1 MFRGRHM
8 QSVLSECSAWLQDAR
23 STVVALL
30 FRPSTPKSPWPH
42 EADADMDTDELDG
55 SFAYWFQY
63 GANEA
68 KLHPNQA
75 CDRTQFIPRDQKP
88 VVDSDDQDL
97 N

>member
-1 MFRGRHM
+1 
-8 QSVLSECSAWLQDAR
+8 
-23 STVVALL
+23 
-30 FRPSTPKSPWPH
+30 
-42 EADADMDTDELDG
+42 MDTDELDG